1 MASKSPWMSRYL
13 PLLDLMIQRS
23 IQFSS
28 FGPLVE
34 LLLRKKKKLVW
45 KLRSPS
51 ALAGHYGEHAHI
63 SCGLRKG
70 LTFS

>member
-34 LLLRKKKKLVW
+34 LLLRKKKKIGLETALT
-45 KLRSPS
+45 KCFSRPLR
-51 ALAGHYGEHAHI
+51 
-63 SCGLRKG
+63 
-70 LTFS
+70 